1 MRKAVNVEVEWKTWL
16 LSVIHRPRIS
26 SYKIIIRF
34 SPIRGTGGW
43 SAYAESGI
51 LMHGGDVLLI
61 NVLTALMR
69 FIILAFTLISCCPP
83 YPA

>member
-1 MRKAVNVEVEWKTWL
+1 MRKAVNMGVEWKTWL
-16 LSVIHRPRIS
+16 LGMIHRPRIS

-34 SPIRGTGGW
+34 SPIRGTGRE
-43 SAYAESGI
+43 SAHAEYRVVV
-51 LMHGGDVLLI
+51 HGGDALLI

-69 FIILAFTLISCCPP
+69 CIILAFTLISCCPP

>member
-16 LSVIHRPRIS
+16 LSVIHRPRIN
-26 SYKIIIRF
+26 SYKIMIRF
-34 SPIRGTGGW
+34 SPIRGTGGG
-43 SAYAESGI
+43 SAHAEYG
-51 LMHGGDVLLI
+51 LLVHGGDALLI

-69 FIILAFTLISCCPP
+69 CIILAFTLISCCPP

>member
-1 MRKAVNVEVEWKTWL
+1 MRRAVNVEVEWKTWL
-16 LSVIHRPRIS
+16 LNMNHRPRIS

-34 SPIRGTGGW
+34 SPIRGTGGG
-43 SAYAESGI
+43 SAHAVYRAVV
-51 LMHGGDVLLI
+51 HGEDALLI

>member
-26 SYKIIIRF
+26 SYRIIIRF
-34 SPIRGTGGW
+34 SPIRGTGRG
-43 SAYAESGI
+43 SAHAEYEAVV
-51 LMHGGDVLLI
+51 HRGDALLI